1 MPDSRQRRMRHAA
14 QNLRASRFTEQFPL
28 PMQLSC
34 YTHTNTNTLY
44 TVPQLLEYN
53 SQSRVNRVQS
63 RAYSIQYRVQVKLQ
77 VHRANAY
84 LLFYA
89 LLLVDSHLYSL

>member
-53 SQSRVNRVQS
+53 TVRVE
-63 RAYSIQYRVQVKLQ
+63 
-77 VHRANAY
+77 
-84 LLFYA
+84 
-89 LLLVDSHLYSL
+89 